1 MLPMGLCLTET
12 WRQKP
17 FSEGEIQSRIRNDIA
32 GSLDKAFL
40 PPFHLLCRETPTLR
54 ATPEGGDLC
63 LPLWESLGTPVWQE
77 TPHQTG
83 TRRVFSCD
91 VQVNKNKRL
100 VGLSPSPR
108 FHMKKGVGVC

>member
-1 MLPMGLCLTET
+1 MET

-40 PPFHLLCRETPTLR
+40 PPFHLLCREAPTLR

-83 TRRVFSCD
+83 T
-91 VQVNKNKRL
+91 
-100 VGLSPSPR
+100 P
-108 FHMKKGVGVC
+108 KGVLLRCAGE